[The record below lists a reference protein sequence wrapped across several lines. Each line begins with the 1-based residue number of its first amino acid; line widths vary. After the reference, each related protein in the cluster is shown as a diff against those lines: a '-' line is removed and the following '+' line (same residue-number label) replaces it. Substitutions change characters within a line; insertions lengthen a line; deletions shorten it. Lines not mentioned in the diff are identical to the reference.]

1 MDAAFDDVIAGCAD
15 RAETWITPAMHAA
28 YRALH
33 RAGVAHSLEV
43 WVGDELIGGLY
54 GILTGRVFAGESMF
68 HRSADASKA
77 GVVDLCQRLAE
88 AGVVMID
95 TQDESD
101 HMARLGQLLLHRDD
115 YIELLHR
122 FRDEP
127 ATLPADRRPVAD
139 LSSRL
144 RSGIVAT

>member
-1 MDAAFDDVIAGCAD
+1 
-15 RAETWITPAMHAA
+15 MHDA

-43 WVGDELIGGLY
+43 WDGDRLVGGLY
-54 GILTGRVFAGESMF
+54 GVLIGRVFGGESMF
-68 HRSADASKA
+68 HRSPDASKA
-77 GVVDLCQRLAE
+77 AVVDLCRRLVE

-101 HMARLGQLLLHRDD
+101 HMARLGQLLVHRDD

-127 ATLPADRRPVAD
+127 VALPTDRRPTA
-139 LSSRL
+139 RL
-144 RSGIVAT
+144 VRSQP

>member
-1 MDAAFDDVIAGCAD
+1 MDRAFDDVIAGCAD

-33 RAGVAHSLEV
+33 RAGAAHSLEV
-43 WVGDELIGGLY
+43 WAGDELVGGLY
-54 GILTGRVFAGESMF
+54 GVLTGRVFAGESMF
-68 HRSADASKA
+68 HRIPDASKA
-77 GVVDLCQRLAE
+77 AVVDLCQRLAE

-127 ATLPADRRPVAD
+127 VALPTDRRPTA
-139 LSSRL
+139 RL
-144 RSGIVAT
+144 VRSQP